1 MSTLITTAV
10 DEAVTEL
17 VPLVGKKAACD
28 AVGLP
33 RASYYRAN
41 PVSVAVAADAEPERA
56 RERKPQAQ
64 PRALTDV
71 ERAKVV
77 EVLHSERFAD
87 AAPATVYATLLDEG
101 TYLCSESTMYRLLR
115 ERGETG
121 DRRRHATH
129 PAKVKPELVASAPTP
144 CGRGI
149 SPSCAARRSGPTTT
163 ST

>member
-1 MSTLITTAV
+1 MSTLITTAI
-10 DEAVTEL
+10 DEAVTEP
-17 VPLVGKKAACD
+17 VPLVGKKAACN

-33 RASYYRAN
+33 RASDYRAN

-101 TYLCSESTMYRLLR
+101 T
-115 ERGETG
+115 
-121 DRRRHATH
+121 
-129 PAKVKPELVASAPTP
+129 
-144 CGRGI
+144 
-149 SPSCAARRSGPTTT
+149 
-163 ST
+163 